1 MGPRQS
7 LTLYVRTSDKVL
19 LRFSDLDTAR
29 AWLEA
34 RRLSL
39 DAEYL
44 ATDQTWQPLDRLFRI
59 DLPPPRPAPDGGDA
73 PAREAPAKAPIPSP
87 LPEVPSPDQAPTVPF
102 FPSRPGLGHADVE
115 APTAGEGPTRVSAPL
130 PVGAVRPAPRAG
142 PARIRDL
149 ERELAWES
157 DLWGS
162 EPDAGK
168 LQGRRRLRRV
178 ARVLAFACLVVV
190 AGAAAWFLF
199 DQSPREGPD
208 TPVVARTEPALA
220 APVAVPAPQPPVKP
234 RSGAPGTDLD
244 AASSASNT
252 DDESPADTGPSV
264 ASAPPAPPAVA
275 EPLPPPAAAKP
286 PAFLAK
292 RLEPR
297 PVAAPTPPAPS
308 PAVSRNADDLNYDQ
322 HMAEGM
328 RLIGRDPKKAL
339 AHFQAAAR
347 QRPASVEPKVK
358 MAECEFRL
366 GRYREAAALFQ
377 QAMDASPNYGPAIA
391 GLARAHARLGNT
403 KDARFLYMR
412 YLDVNPNGSQAAEAR
427 AYLGR

>member
-1 MGPRQS
+1 MEPRQS
-7 LTLYVRTSDKVL
+7 LILYVRTSDKVL

-44 ATDQTWQPLDRLFRI
+44 ATDQTWQPLNRLFRI
-59 DLPPPRPAPDGGDA
+59 DLPPPRLASDDGNA
-73 PAREAPAKAPIPSP
+73 PAREAPAKAPVSSP
-87 LPEVPSPDQAPTVPF
+87 LPDAPGPDQAPTVPL
-102 FPSRPGLGHADVE
+102 FPDGPALRQADPE
-115 APTAGEGPTRVSAPL
+115 APAAGEGPTRVSASR
-130 PVGAVRPAPRAG
+130 PVETVRPARPAE
-142 PARIRDL
+142 PARIRGA
-149 ERELAWES
+149 ERESAWES

-162 EPDAGK
+162 EPDARK
-168 LQGRRRLRRV
+168 LHGRRRLRLV
-178 ARVLAFACLVVV
+178 AGVSVIAGLVVI
-190 AGAAAWFLF
+190 AGVVAWFLF
-199 DQSPREGPD
+199 DRSTREAPD
-208 TPVVARTEPALA
+208 TLVVARTEPAVA
-220 APVAVPAPQPPVKP
+220 APVAVPAPQPPVEP
-234 RSGAPGTDLD
+234 RSGVSGTDSD
-244 AASSASNT
+244 AASPAST
-252 DDESPADTGPSV
+252 ADPGPSADTGSSV
-264 ASAPPAPPAVA
+264 ASAPPAPSAVA
-275 EPLPPPAAAKP
+275 EPPPPSPAPEP
-286 PAFLAK
+286 PAVPEK
-292 RLEPR
+292 RPDPR

-308 PAVSRNADDLNYDQ
+308 PAVGRNSDDLNYDR
-322 HMAEGM
+322 HMIEGT
-328 RLIGRDPKKAL
+328 RLIGSDPKKAL

-391 GLARAHARLGNT
+391 GLARAHARLGNA
-403 KDARFLYMR
+403 KDARFLYLR